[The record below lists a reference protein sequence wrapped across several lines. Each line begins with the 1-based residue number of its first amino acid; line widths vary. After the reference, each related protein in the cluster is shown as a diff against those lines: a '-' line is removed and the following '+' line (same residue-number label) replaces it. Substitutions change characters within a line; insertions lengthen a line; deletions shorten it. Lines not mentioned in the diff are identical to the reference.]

1 MPRPYPVELRERA
14 VAASDAYGL
23 LRASILF
30 KVGEA
35 TLKRWRRRSRESG
48 SLAPSP
54 MGGDRRAGG
63 RTAKA
68 VSAAVD
74 EKPDRILRE
83 VCSWLLTT
91 WGRTLSISGVSRAL
105 RRAGL
110 RRRAKA
116 LVATE
121 RSTEHALARRAE
133 YLAAVGRLPVDRLIF
148 LDESGCQRGMQRRL
162 AWRRPGELA
171 AAKSLR
177 NRGTV
182 TTVLGAISTRG
193 CVAVM
198 YGEGATTTEVF
209 LAFLDQVLLP
219 ELRPGDVLV
228 MDNLGAHQPDVVRRR
243 LADAGVGLLF
253 LPPYSPDLNPIEMA
267 WSKLKT
273 YVRSVAPESLPELHD
288 AIGAGWATITAS
300 DACGWFRHCGL
311 AALRAA

>member
-35 TLKRWRRRSRESG
+35 TLKRWRRRSREAG

-54 MGGDRRAGG
+54 MGGDRRGG
-63 RTAKA
+63 ARTATAASEA
-68 VSAAVD
+68 VG

-83 VCSWLLTT
+83 MAAWFLEKLNRS
-91 WGRTLSISGVSRAL
+91 LSLSGLSRSL
-105 RRAGL
+105 KRAGFC
-110 RRRAKA
+110 RRAKS

-121 RSTEHALARRAE
+121 RETPAAQARRIE
-133 YLAAVGRLPVDRLIF
+133 YLAAVAKLDVDRLVFI
-148 LDESGCQRGMQRRL
+148 DESGCQRGMQRRIV
-162 AWRRPGELA
+162 WRRRGQEIVC
-171 AAKSLR
+171 KSLR

-193 CVAVM
+193 CVAAM
-198 YGEGATTTEVF
+198 YGEGATTKEVF
-209 LAFLDQVLLP
+209 VAFLKQVLIP
-219 ELRPGDVLV
+219 ELRPGDVVVL
-228 MDNLGAHQPDVVRRR
+228 DNLGAHLPEVVRQV
-243 LADAGVGLLF
+243 LEDAGVGLLF

-273 YVRSVAPESLPELHD
+273 YVRSIAPQSLRELHD
-288 AIGAGWATITAS
+288 AIAAGWHTLAAK
-300 DACGWFRHCGL
+300 DARGWFQHCGL
-311 AALRAA
+311 ISE

>member
-1 MPRPYPVELRERA
+1 MLRPSPVALGGRA

-30 KVGEA
+30 KVGEP
-35 TLKRWRRRSRESG
+35 TLKRWRRRSREAG

-54 MGGDRRAGG
+54 MGGDRRAGA
-63 RTAKA
+63 RTARA
-68 VSAAVD
+68 AAAAVE

-83 VCSWLLTT
+83 MCCWFLTT
-91 WGRTLSISGVSRAL
+91 WGRRLTISAVSRAL

-121 RSTEHALARRAE
+121 RSTEHAQARRVE
-133 YLAAVGRLPVDRLIF
+133 YLAAVGKLPVERLVF

-162 AWRRPGELA
+162 AWRRPGDVTV
-171 AAKSLR
+171 AKSLR

-193 CVAVM
+193 CVAAM

-209 LAFLDQVLLP
+209 VAFLDQVLLP

-228 MDNLGAHQPDVVRRR
+228 MDNLGAHQPEVVRRR

-273 YVRSVAPESLPELHD
+273 YVRSVAPESLRELHE
-288 AIGAGWATITAS
+288 AIRAGWASITPS
-300 DACGWFRHCGL
+300 DASGWFRHCGL
-311 AALRAA
+311 AAG